1 MCALRSPSIMGS
13 IQNLII
19 CVKTA
24 LSKHL
29 DCGVNIR
36 QLRCRNIR
44 FCFESLPEAFEKQ
57 SLSNSQGKKPSHSV
71 VDECIVV
78 CFVRNHLHPV
88 CNGPRKVGTESLC
101 SMLQL

>member
-1 MCALRSPSIMGS
+1 MCTLQSLSIMGG

-36 QLRCRNIR
+36 QLSCRNIR
-44 FCFESLPEAFEKQ
+44 FCFESLPEAFEKL
-57 SLSNSQGKKPSHSV
+57 SLSNSQGKKSHSV
-71 VDECIVV
+71 DKCIVV
-78 CFVRNHLHPV
+78 YFVRNHMHPV

-101 SMLQL
+101 SILQS

>member
-24 LSKHL
+24 LRKHL

-71 VDECIVV
+71 VDECIVK
-78 CFVRNHLHPV
+78 RLK
-88 CNGPRKVGTESLC
+88 G
-101 SMLQL
+101 

>member
-1 MCALRSPSIMGS
+1 MCALRSLSIMGG

-57 SLSNSQGKKPSHSV
+57 SLSNSQEKKLMSV
-71 VDECIVV
+71 LWRVL
-78 CFVRNHLHPV
+78 FVITCMHPV
-88 CNGPRKVGTESLC
+88 CNGPRKVGTESLF
-101 SMLQL
+101 SMLQS